1 MSRKPISKSQR
12 YDILKRDN
20 FTCQYCGRS
29 APEVRLEVDH
39 VMPVSKGGNNSNDNL
54 KVACRYCN
62 GGKSNKVSGG
72 TDVGQ
77 QIDALCR
84 YFYVILHDNGIVLTR
99 DFSDD
104 ICIDLF
110 IYMDVGAVEIIKIA
124 NQSKSM
130 THFFKQVLHYYSEQ
144 LQDGE

>member
-72 TDVGQ
+72 TDV
-77 QIDALCR
+77 D
-84 YFYVILHDNGIVLTR
+84 
-99 DFSDD
+99 
-104 ICIDLF
+104 
-110 IYMDVGAVEIIKIA
+110 AVEIIKIA